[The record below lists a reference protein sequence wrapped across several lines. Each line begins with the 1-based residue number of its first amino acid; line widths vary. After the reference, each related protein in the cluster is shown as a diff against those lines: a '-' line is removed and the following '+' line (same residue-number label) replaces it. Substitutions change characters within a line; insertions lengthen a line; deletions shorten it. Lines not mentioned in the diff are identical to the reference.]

1 MEETIE
7 QIENFGTGE
16 KELKLSPKSA
26 KKIDQLK
33 NIINS
38 LEGLHN
44 RLDNTPECK

>member
-7 QIENFGTGE
+7 QIDSFDIGE
-16 KELKLSPKSA
+16 KELKFSPKSA

-33 NIINS
+33 NIIYR
-38 LEGLHN
+38 LEGLYN